1 SAPCARRRLCGARA
15 GGAFRLDHRRRR
27 AGRGAAGAA
36 TPACTGWQND
46 SAAEGRR
53 GAAAGA
59 ARAHRAG
66 IPRVGARSGALR
78 ADGGGQGMTGMRR
91 SLVAL
96 AAAVLAACAAR
107 GPLPPAPVV
116 DRSPSPRAAPQ
127 APVAAPGPATAPAPD
142 GFYWVKRGDTLYS
155 IALEHGADYRELAQ
169 WNDLGDPTRIRA
181 GQLLR
186 VRPDETKVQVGRA
199 PVASRIES
207 RPLDMGSPPTPAPPP
222 PAASAPKAAPA
233 PSPPPPAAPKETRE
247 EFIWPAKGKILA
259 GFAEPRSKGIDID
272 GKLGDPVVAAAA
284 GRVTYIGSGIPG
296 LGKLVVIKHDN
307 GF

>member
-1 SAPCARRRLCGARA
+1 
-15 GGAFRLDHRRRR
+15 
-27 AGRGAAGAA
+27 
-36 TPACTGWQND
+36 
-46 SAAEGRR
+46 
-53 GAAAGA
+53 
-59 ARAHRAG
+59 
-66 IPRVGARSGALR
+66 
-78 ADGGGQGMTGMRR
+78 MTGMRR

-127 APVAAPGPATAPAPD
+127 APVAAPGPAAAPAPD
-142 GFYWVKRGDTLYS
+142 GFYLVKRGDTLYS

-272 GKLGDPVVAAAA
+272 GKPGDPVVAAAA

-307 GF
+307 GFITVYAHNRDILVKEQQAVARGQKIAELGSSDADRPKLHFQIRKGSAAVDPLRYLPAL